1 MYRLLHGLLHHPFHR
16 KRNLRVWTMLLGLCY
31 LVVSV
36 FLPFQHTHIGGEDE
50 AGGVSSTWAQASER
64 QLVFTQPPAIQTAST
79 QIASMQSASTRSASR
94 HNASLRR
101 SALNKASQHTSAP
114 KPAFVKAGKKR
125 STHCLACEWE
135 SMQVSA
141 ALPTFTLYLSDA
153 TPPRVITTLPRYLLS
168 RAIATSSR
176 GPPTV

>member
-1 MYRLLHGLLHHPFHR
+1 MVCYIVRFNGS
-16 KRNLRVWTMLLGLCY
+16 VTCASWTMLLGLCY

-50 AGGVSSTWAQASER
+50 AGGISSTWAQASER
-64 QLVFTQPPAIQTAST
+64 QLVFTQATAVQIVSAQTASVQAT
-79 QIASMQSASTRSASR
+79 STRDASR
-94 HNASLRR
+94 HNSSLRR
-101 SALNKASQHTSAP
+101 SALGKASQHTYAP

-141 ALPTFTLYLSDA
+141 ALPTFTLYLTDA
-153 TPPRVITTLPRYLLS
+153 TPPRVVTTLPRYLRS